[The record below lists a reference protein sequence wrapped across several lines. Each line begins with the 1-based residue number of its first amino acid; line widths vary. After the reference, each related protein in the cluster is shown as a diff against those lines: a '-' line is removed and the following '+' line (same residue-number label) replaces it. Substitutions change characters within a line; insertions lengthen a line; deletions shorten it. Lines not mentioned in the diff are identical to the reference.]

1 MENKE
6 KLNQNPEATEDKLQE
21 ENSSTTNEVVDQVA
35 KESTDVKA
43 ETADGDMNDV
53 KEEVKE
59 EAPAEIVAAQIETP
73 VVAVVETPAAT
84 VVSETK
90 EEVAVEEVASAPE
103 KVETPVEAIVETPD
117 TTVVSETKEA
127 VAVEE
132 VASVPEKV
140 ETPVEAVVEEAPV
153 KVEAEG
159 KKTEEVTE
167 VTSEE
172 ADDSEEED
180 ADEHEEEEEEE
191 VSEETY
197 AALNLEDLALAFEVV
212 LQADNIKNTK
222 NKVGYIRL
230 NFGKKLQ
237 ELKAELE
244 EKFVA
249 AGGVKEEYK
258 AEPIELEARFNR
270 AFGQYKRMRRKLRQE
285 QDVVMQENLVKK
297 NELLE
302 EIRTLVGSDET
313 LKETYDKFNEIQIRW
328 KAIGMVPKT
337 DIQILWNNYHFL
349 VEKFFDKVKIN
360 KELRDLDLKKNL
372 EAKLALCEK
381 AEELLIEESLNKS
394 FKLLQEYHNE
404 WKAIGPVPS
413 SHNDE
418 IWERFKTA
426 SDKLNERRKEHYE
439 QLQSKLEE
447 NYAAK
452 QALCVKA
459 EELVL
464 KPVDNNK
471 EWTKRTTEIDDLLKV
486 WKTFGPAPR
495 KVNDEIWATFKGYLN
510 QFYDAKKKFFS
521 GMKAEQQENYH
532 KKLDLVQQAEALKDS
547 VDWNSATKTLINLQ
561 KEWKNIGP
569 VSRKQSDEIW
579 KKFRAANDFFFD
591 AKGKHFKGQF
601 AEEEENL
608 KVKQALIAEINAAE
622 YSEDKK
628 ENLEKI
634 KAFQRRWTDVGNVP
648 KKEMDKLYKAYR
660 GAVDEQ
666 LNKLDIS
673 SVDFRNAGF
682 RDRIDDYKK
691 KDDDYGLRKER
702 HGLQSAM
709 DKLKEDVLLWENN
722 MGFFRNSKNADVL
735 KLEFEKKIQKAKAEV
750 LVLKE
755 KIRMIDK

>member
-6 KLNQNPEATEDKLQE
+6 KLNQNPEATEKVQQE

-43 ETADGDMNDV
+43 ENANDDKADV
-53 KEEVKE
+53 KEEEKE
-59 EAPAEIVAAQIETP
+59 QAP
-73 VVAVVETPAAT
+73 VET
-84 VVSETK
+84 
-90 EEVAVEEVASAPE
+90 VEA
-103 KVETPVEAIVETPD
+103 KVETPVEEIAL
-117 TTVVSETKEA
+117 
-127 VAVEE
+127 
-132 VASVPEKV
+132 
-140 ETPVEAVVEEAPV
+140 VVEEKPEELSPEIPV
-153 KVEAEG
+153 EELAKEEIKAEVAEVPIEVAEVP
-159 KKTEEVTE
+159 EEVTE
-167 VTSEE
+167 VPEEVVEKPVEVVAKSPIIEEKTEVKEE
-172 ADDSEEED
+172 AGNAEAETKEESDEESDD
-180 ADEHEEEEEEE
+180 HEEEEEEE
-191 VSEETY
+191 VTEETY
-197 AALNLEDLALAFEVV
+197 AGLSLEELVLAFEAV
-212 LQADNIKNTK
+212 LQTDNIKNTK
-222 NKVGYIRL
+222 NTIGYIRL
-230 NFGKKLQ
+230 FFGQKLQ
-237 ELKAELE
+237 ALKNELE

-258 AEPIELEARFNR
+258 EEPIEIDLRFNR

-285 QDVVMQENLVKK
+285 QDVVMQDNLIKK

-302 EIRTLVGSDET
+302 EIRVLLNSDET
-313 LKETYDKFNEIQIRW
+313 LKETYDKFNEIQTRW
-328 KAIGMVPKT
+328 KSIGMVPKT

-394 FKLLQEYHNE
+394 FKLLQDYHNE

-413 SHNDE
+413 ANNDE

-426 SDKLNERRKEHYE
+426 SDKLNERRKDHYE

-447 NYAAK
+447 NYTAK
-452 QALCVKA
+452 QALCTKA

-471 EWTKRTTEIDDLLKV
+471 EWTKRTEEIDELLKV

-495 KVNDEIWATFKGYLN
+495 KVNDEIWAIFKGHLN
-510 QFYDAKKKFFS
+510 SFYDAKKKFFS
-521 GMKAEQQENYH
+521 GLKAEQQENYH
-532 KKLDLVQQAEALKDS
+532 KKLDLVQQAEALMES
-547 VDWNSATKTLINLQ
+547 TDWNNATKTLINLQ

-579 KKFRAANDFFFD
+579 KKFRVANDFFFE
-591 AKGKHFKGQF
+591 AKGKHFKGQY
-601 AEEEENL
+601 AEEEGNL
-608 KVKQALIAEINAAE
+608 KIKQELIAEINSAE

-634 KAFQRRWTDVGNVP
+634 KNFQRRWTQMGNVP

-660 GAVDEQ
+660 GAVDAQ
-666 LNKLDIS
+666 LNKLNIS

-682 RDRIDDYKK
+682 RDRIDDFKN
-691 KDDDYGLRKER
+691 KDDDYALRKER
-702 HGLQSAM
+702 HGIQSAM

-735 KLEFEKKIQKAKAEV
+735 KMEFEKKIQKAKAEV